1 MPTPFAHADLA
12 ALATAYDA
20 NTADARTLVAGLD
33 EVIGTWREA
42 PEKWTIAECLD
53 HLAAGTR
60 VYLEAM
66 RPPATR
72 AAADGRLRRGPAQPG
87 LIGGWFVRL
96 MEPPARPLFKTRAP
110 RKIRPRVS
118 PPLGDA
124 VAAYLASQDELR
136 AFLREFA
143 AIDLAGVTFPNPL
156 APGVRFSLATGLHV
170 LAAHQRRH
178 LWQGWNV
185 RRAAEQAATAGLE
198 TPLASSIGPR

>member
-1 MPTPFAHADLA
+1 MTTAFADEDLA
-12 ALATAYDA
+12 RLEAAYDA
-20 NTADARTLVAGLD
+20 ASADARALVSGLG
-33 EVIGTWREA
+33 EALGTWRAA

-53 HLAAGTR
+53 HLAAGNR

-66 RPPATR
+66 RPPADR
-72 AAADGRLRRGPAQPG
+72 AVTGGRRRRGPAQPG
-87 LIGGWFVRL
+87 LIGGWFARW
-96 MEPPARPLFKTRAP
+96 MEPPARPLFRTKAP

-124 VAAYLASQDELR
+124 VAAFLASQEELQ
-136 AFLREFA
+136 AFLRQFA

-156 APGVRFSLATGLHV
+156 VPGIRFSLATGLHV

-185 RRAAEQAATAGLE
+185 RRDAERATGAMPA
-198 TPLASSIGPR
+198 TPLTPSTGIR